1 VFIPAP
7 VGPMRSAWGSA
18 AAAPHPRRAGAALHR
33 RIAPG
38 SRTVTVT
45 EYVQRVL

>member
-1 VFIPAP
+1 
-7 VGPMRSAWGSA
+7 MRSAMGFGGRRP
-18 AAAPHPRRAGAALHR
+18 AAAPGVRALHR